1 MKKGQVGL
9 SSDGEAKSPDF
20 KTNFKAELFVAVT
33 AKNNSSPE
41 QTNQSIS
48 RHSCLNQKAT
58 SKKQN

>member
-1 MKKGQVGL
+1 MNNGQVGF
-9 SSDGEAKSPDF
+9 SSDDVAKTLDF
-20 KTNFKAELFVAVT
+20 KTYFKVELFVAVT